1 MRATALLASAVPFRT
16 LVGVPLLLLP
26 LAAACTLD
34 GRRDG
39 SAASGYDVTIR
50 RDAYGVP
57 HIVAADFGSL
67 GYGEGYAFAQ
77 DHACTLADQVLR
89 ARGERARYLG
99 RGERDVHLASDVVA
113 HAVSTEDAG
122 RLSFEAAP
130 PEVRAMVVGYA
141 DGYNRYLAETPVD
154 RIPGWCGGQ
163 PWVRPISALDL
174 ARRGKFPAAF
184 VMEIATAAPPGA
196 EPLAAAFSFN
206 PEGEGLTTASNAWA
220 IGAERSERGRG
231 MLFAHPHWFWTGGQ
245 RFWEKHLT
253 VPGDL
258 DVNAANSRGGALYLA
273 CSERAASRPSSKRM
287 PSTVVRPSSTPS
299 LPAPMAGPGT
309 PTPAPSLIWR
319 RTCSPTGYDAEKPTP
334 PLRRQIVGERSSSTA
349 AIRARSG
356 PVSPVRGGPASCRT
370 PVHRASSAATT
381 CSTPTTAPGCRTPRR
396 A

>member
-1 MRATALLASAVPFRT
+1 MRATALLACAVRFRT

-34 GRRDG
+34 GWRDG
-39 SAASGYDVTIR
+39 SAVSGYDVTIR

-113 HAVSTEDAG
+113 HAFSTEDAG

-174 ARRGKFPAAF
+174 ARRGKFPAAL
-184 VMEIATAAPPGA
+184 VMEIVTAAPPGA
-196 EPLAAAFSFN
+196 GPLAAAFSFN

-231 MLFAHPHWFWTGGQ
+231 MLFANPHWFWTGGQ

-258 DVNAANSRGGALYLA
+258 DVYGISTLGSPGVAIGFNRHVAWTHTVS
-273 CSERAASRPSSKRM
+273 ASRRITFYALKLAPGDPTAYLYDGAPRPMRKRM
-287 PSTVVRPSSTPS
+287 VTVDEIGR
-299 LPAPMAGPGT
+299 
-309 PTPAPSLIWR
+309 
-319 RTCSPTGYDAEKPTP
+319 
-334 PLRRQIVGERSSSTA
+334 
-349 AIRARSG
+349 
-356 PVSPVRGGPASCRT
+356 ASCRER
-370 PVHRASSAATT
+370 V
-381 CSTPTTAPGCRTPRR
+381 
-396 A
+396 